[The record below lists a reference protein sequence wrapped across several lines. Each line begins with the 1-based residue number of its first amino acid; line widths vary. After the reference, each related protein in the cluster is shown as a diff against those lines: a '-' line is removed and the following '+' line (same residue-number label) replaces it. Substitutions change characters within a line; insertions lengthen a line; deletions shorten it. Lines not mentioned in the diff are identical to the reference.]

1 MINDNIETK
10 MFPQSYLI
18 LSLCFD
24 FLVILYICVHAPLYN
39 NIFSIRLSLLWYS
52 LFSSFLCFFFI
63 STIQKK
69 KDKGRSVLSDRGRG
83 RLTTLCSLFIQTHAL
98 PLSLSPF
105 NCRQPFF
112 LSFFLA
118 TSGLHI
124 FP

>member
-39 NIFSIRLSLLWYS
+39 NIFSIHLSLSLLWYS

-98 PLSLSPF
+98 PLSLLSV
-105 NCRQPFF
+105 QLSTAF
-112 LSFFLA
+112 LSFFL
-118 TSGLHI
+118 SRN
-124 FP
+124 